1 MSMTRRTLTAI
12 AFMVLASLGMAATPS
27 KQDVLDAIGVMEK
40 GISGPGAIAAAK
52 TIVIYAQVSD
62 DVMVNI
68 GEEQLPW
75 ISEKWEMDDARLK
88 SCQSLLMAAFV
99 AGNIKSQLK
108 TQKAEDD
115 TYAGWLFAIDAYRR
129 LRAHDSFRSPA
140 IEALAKMQS
149 EGKLQQHAKE
159 LQASEE
165 QDDSQDNQPRPL
177 ALAGSPAPAAGQFL
191 RS

>member
-1 MSMTRRTLTAI
+1 MTMTRRTLTALV
-12 AFMVLASLGMAATPS
+12 FLALAGCGFAATPS
-27 KQDVLDAIGVMEK
+27 KQEVLDAIGVMEK

-52 TIVIYAQVSD
+52 TIVVYAQVSD
-62 DVMVNI
+62 DVMVDI

-75 ISEKWEMDDARLK
+75 LSEKWDLDEARLK

-108 TQKAEDD
+108 NQKAEDD

-129 LRAHDSFRSPA
+129 LRAHDDFKSPA
-140 IEALAKMQS
+140 IEALSKMQA
-149 EGKLQQHAKE
+149 EGKLLQHAKE

-165 QDDSQDNQPRPL
+165 QEDQSDNQPKPL
-177 ALAGSPAPAAGQFL
+177 ALGAAPALPHLG
-191 RS
+191 

>member
-1 MSMTRRTLTAI
+1 M
-12 AFMVLASLGMAATPS
+12 ASLGLAATPS
-27 KQDVLDAIGVMEK
+27 KQDVLDAISVMEK
-40 GISGPGAIAAAK
+40 GVSGPGAIAAAK

-75 ISEKWEMDDARLK
+75 LPEKWDMDSERLR

-108 TQKAEDD
+108 SQKVEDD
-115 TYAGWLFAIDAYRR
+115 TYSGWLFAIDTYRR
-129 LRAHDSFRSPA
+129 LRAREPFRSPA

-159 LQASEE
+159 IQASEE
-165 QDDSQDNQPRPL
+165 QEDSQDNQPKPL
-177 ALAGSPAPAAGQFL
+177 ALSGKAAAPAA
-191 RS
+191 